1 MSFFEHI
8 EVLRWHIVR
17 SLAAI
22 FIVAIVA
29 FLFPEF
35 IFETVLKGPMNPN
48 FWTYE
53 AICSLSETLCFR
65 PTPFDLITREL
76 GEQFIVHL
84 KSSFFIGIIVAFP
97 YLVWELWR
105 FIKPGL
111 YDGEQKAARG
121 LVLICGLLF
130 LTGVLFG
137 YFVIAPFAVSFL
149 SSYNVGAINA
159 PTLSSYVNYMT
170 MFTLPPGLV
179 FELPIVM
186 YFLSKAGV
194 VTPEFL
200 KKYRRHSFI
209 IILILASIVTP
220 PDIITQFLISLPLYI
235 LYEVSIRISARV
247 IKQKQEKLPTP

>member
-1 MSFFEHI
+1 
-8 EVLRWHIVR
+8 
-17 SLAAI
+17 
-22 FIVAIVA
+22 
-29 FLFPEF
+29 
-35 IFETVLKGPMNPN
+35 
-48 FWTYE
+48 
-53 AICSLSETLCFR
+53 
-65 PTPFDLITREL
+65 
-76 GEQFIVHL
+76 
-84 KSSFFIGIIVAFP
+84 
-97 YLVWELWR
+97 
-105 FIKPGL
+105 L
-111 YDGEQKAARG
+111 YKEEQKAARG
-121 LVLICGLLF
+121 LVLVCGLLF

-186 YFLSKAGV
+186 YFLSRAGII
-194 VTPEFL
+194 TPEFL

-220 PDIITQFLISLPLYI
+220 PDVITQFLISLPLYI

-247 IKQKQEKLPTP
+247 VKNQQEKEKSKTS